1 MLNAEKLSEMIAV
14 KISTQL
20 SLDNDKEEVLAY
32 GAFALVQTIISII
45 MLAIFGI
52 IFNVL
57 SETLIISFT
66 SSFLRKSS
74 GGAHASSSLNCA
86 LISVII
92 FGGLALLVKHYAINL
107 VLIYLLVVV
116 FLAFLFDLYIMYKF
130 SPVGTSTKPLKNE
143 HTRKRLKRLSVKI
156 VLSLCVLSIFFM
168 IIYLQTIKI
177 QFLNIAVCISVG
189 ATWQSITM
197 VSLGHEIID
206 VLDKLLRGAN
216 LLIRRKN

>member
-1 MLNAEKLSEMIAV
+1 MFNSEKLSEIIAN
-14 KISTQL
+14 KISMQL

-32 GAFALVQTIISII
+32 GAFALIQTIISII

-52 IFNVL
+52 IFNAFIEILV
-57 SETLIISFT
+57 ISFA

-92 FGGLALLVKHYAINL
+92 FGGLALLVKHYVINL
-107 VLIYLLVVV
+107 EFIYLVTLV
-116 FLAFLFDLYIMYKF
+116 FLAYLFDLYIMYKF

-143 HTRKRLKRLSVKI
+143 HTRKRLKKLSVKI
-156 VLSLCVLSIFFM
+156 VLSLFFISISFM
-168 IIYLQTIKI
+168 IIYLRTMQI
-177 QFLNIAVCISVG
+177 QFLNIAICISVG
-189 ATWQSITM
+189 AVWQSITM

-206 VLDKLLRGAN
+206 FLDKLLRGAN
-216 LLIRRKN
+216 LLIRR